1 MKAHAPVKA
10 TANLVAHPSWNV
22 GFIDK
27 GNMRYPARERW
38 LKRSGLGHSGSGA
51 SGWKLRKSKVLA
63 RSLADRKH
71 GKGK

>member
-1 MKAHAPVKA
+1 MQARAPVL
-10 TANLVAHPSWNV
+10 ANAKLVASDRWNY

-38 LKRSGLGHSGSGA
+38 LPRGNGGSSGSGP

-71 GKGK
+71 GRG